1 MSLFKKVACFTDIHF
16 GLKSGSRTHN
26 QDCEEFVTWFCE
38 TAKAEGAET
47 CIFLGDWHHNRSTT
61 DVSTMNYTVS
71 NLERLNNSFE
81 KVYLIM
87 GNHDEFYK
95 DKREIHSLEFAR
107 LFPNIEVVNH
117 TIHQGDVTIM
127 PWLVGEEWKTIP
139 NIKSKYLF
147 GHLEL
152 PSFYMNAMVQMPDH
166 GQVQSSHFVNQEYVF
181 TGHFHKRQ
189 NAQNIWYIGNA
200 FPHNYADAGDDER
213 GMMLLEWGGTP
224 EFRAWPGQPVYRVYK
239 LSQIIDNPDKLLQPK
254 MHCRV
259 TIDLPIS
266 FEEANFIKE
275 TFMPQYD
282 LRELMLIPEK
292 ADVAE
297 GSAQPADLSF
307 ESVDTIVM
315 NQITNIDSE
324 TYDKKLLL
332 DIYHNL

>member
-1 MSLFKKVACFTDIHF
+1 
-16 GLKSGSRTHN
+16 
-26 QDCEEFVTWFCE
+26 
-38 TAKAEGAET
+38 
-47 CIFLGDWHHNRSTT
+47 
-61 DVSTMNYTVS
+61 
-71 NLERLNNSFE
+71 
-81 KVYLIM
+81 M

-107 LFPNIEVVNH
+107 LFPNIKVVNH
-117 TIHQGDVTIM
+117 TFTEGDVTIM
-127 PWLVGEEWKTIP
+127 PWLIADEWKNIP
-139 NIKSKYLF
+139 NIKSKYMF

-166 GQVQSSHFVNQEYVF
+166 GQVQSSHFVNQDYVF

-189 NAQNIWYIGNA
+189 NSQNIWYIGNA
-200 FPHNYADAGDDER
+200 FPHNYADAGDDDR

-224 EFRAWPGQPVYRVYK
+224 EFKAWPGQPVYRVYK
-239 LSQIIDNPDKLLQPK
+239 LSQIIDNPDKLLKDK

-275 TFMPQYD
+275 TFMPQYN

-292 ADVAE
+292 VEVESNSVPIDIN
-297 GSAQPADLSF
+297 F

-315 NQITNIDSE
+315 NQIKAIESD
-324 TYDKKLLL
+324 TYDKNMLM
-332 DIYHNL
+332 DIYRDL